1 MTALAALYTPEHA
14 MFRETCRRFFEKEV
28 TPFHMK
34 WEEEGIVPR
43 ALWRRAGEQGLLGMT
58 MPEAYGGAGG
68 DFLYSAIL
76 IEEQGRALASGPA
89 FSLHNDIVV
98 PYLLHY
104 GSEEQKK
111 KWIPKACSGELVTAI
126 AMTEPGT
133 GSDLQSVKTSAVMEG
148 NHWVINGSKTFIS
161 NGQLADLVV
170 VVAKT
175 DPKLGAKGTSL
186 IAVETDTPGFKRGRN
201 LEKIGMKA
209 QDTSELF
216 FDNVRVP
223 ADHLLGLGTGLGFVQ
238 LMQQLPQER
247 LVIAIQAVA
256 AIEAALEHTLAYVKE
271 RKAFGKPIIDFQ
283 NTRFRLAELKTK
295 AHIARVFVDDC
306 IARHL
311 KGELDVA
318 TAAMSKYWTTD
329 LQCEVVDECLQF
341 HGGYGYMWE
350 YPIARLYAD
359 SRVQKIYGGT
369 NEIMK
374 ELIGRT
380 L

>member
-1 MTALAALYTPEHA
+1 VDFDLTQDQREIQALTRDFARAEIEPNASAWDRDHHFPRELFGKLAEIGLMGACVPE
-14 MFRETCRRFFEKEV
+14 E
-28 TPFHMK
+28 
-34 WEEEGIVPR
+34 
-43 ALWRRAGEQGLLGMT
+43 
-58 MPEAYGGAGG
+58 YGGAGV
-68 DFLYSAIL
+68 DFLYNAIL
-76 IEEQGRALASGPA
+76 IEEQGRAIASGPA

-104 GSEEQKK
+104 GNEEQKK
-111 KWIPKACSGELVTAI
+111 RWIPKACSGELITAI

-133 GSDLQSVKTSAVMEG
+133 GSDLQSVRTSAVMDG

-161 NGQLADLVV
+161 NGQLADLVI

-186 IAVETDTPGFKRGRN
+186 IAVETTTEGFKRGRN

-223 ADHLLGLGTGLGFVQ
+223 ADNLLGGPGMGFVQ

-247 LVIAIQAVA
+247 LVIAIQAIA
-256 AIEAALEHTLAYVKE
+256 AIEAAMEHTVAYVKE
-271 RKAFGKPIIDFQ
+271 RKAFGKSIIDFQ
-283 NTRFRLAELKTK
+283 NTRFKLAELKTK
-295 AHIARVFVDDC
+295 AQVARVFVDDC

-318 TAAMSKYWTTD
+318 TAAMAKYFATD
-329 LQCEVVDECLQF
+329 LQCELIDECLQF
-341 HGGYGYMWE
+341 FGGYGYMWE

-359 SRVQKIYGGT
+359 ARVQKIYGGT

>member
-1 MTALAALYTPEHA
+1 VTALAAHYTPEHE
-14 MFRETCRRFFEKEV
+14 MFRDTCRRFFEKEV
-28 TPFHMK
+28 MPFHMK

-43 ALWRRAGEQGLLGMT
+43 ELWRKAGEQGLLCT
-58 MPEAYGGAGG
+58 AMPEEYGGAGA
-68 DFLYSAIL
+68 DFLYSAIM
-76 IEEQGRALASGPA
+76 IEEQGRAIASGPA

-98 PYLLHY
+98 PYLLRY
-104 GSEEQKK
+104 GTEEQKK
-111 KWIPKACSGELVTAI
+111 RWIPKACSGELLTAI

-133 GSDLQSVKTSAVMEG
+133 GSDLQGVKTSAVMDG

-161 NGQLADLVV
+161 NGQLADLVI

-186 IAVETDTPGFKRGRN
+186 IVVERGTEGFKRGRN

-223 ADHLLGLGTGLGFVQ
+223 ADNLLGDGTGMGFIQ

-247 LVIAIQAVA
+247 LVIAIQAIA
-256 AIEAALEHTLAYVKE
+256 AIEAAMAHTVAYVKE

-283 NTRFRLAELKTK
+283 NTRFKLAELKTK
-295 AHIARVFVDDC
+295 ALVCRTFVDDC
-306 IARHL
+306 TAKHL
-311 KGELDVA
+311 RGELDAA
-318 TAAMSKYWTTD
+318 TAAMAKYHATD
-329 LQCEVVDECLQF
+329 LQCALIDECLQF
-341 HGGYGYMWE
+341 FGGYGYMWE

-359 SRVQKIYGGT
+359 ARVQKIYGGT

>member
-1 MTALAALYTPEHA
+1 MTALAALYTPEHE
-14 MFRETCRRFFEKEV
+14 MFRATCRRFFEKEV
-28 TPFHMK
+28 MPFHGK
-34 WEEEGIVPR
+34 WEEEGVVPR
-43 ALWRRAGEQGLLGMT
+43 ELWRKAGEQGLLGT
-58 MPEAYGGAGG
+58 AMPEAYGGAGV
-68 DFLYSAIL
+68 DFLYSVIL
-76 IEEQGRALASGPA
+76 IEEQGRAIASGPS
-89 FSLHNDIVV
+89 FSLHSDIVV

-104 GSEEQKK
+104 GTEEQKK
-111 KWIPKACSGELVTAI
+111 KWIPKACSGELITAI

-133 GSDLQSVKTSAVMEG
+133 GSDLQSVKTNAVMDG

-161 NGQLADLVV
+161 NGQLADLVI

-186 IAVETDTPGFKRGRN
+186 IVVERDTPGFKRGRN

-209 QDTSELF
+209 QDTSELY

-223 ADHLLGLGTGLGFVQ
+223 AENLLGGPGMGFIQ

-247 LVIAIQAVA
+247 LVIAVQAIA
-256 AIEAALEHTLAYVKE
+256 AIEAALEHTVAYVKE
-271 RKAFGKPIIDFQ
+271 RKAFGKAIIDFQ
-283 NTRFRLAELKTK
+283 NTRFKLAEIKTK
-295 AHIARVFVDDC
+295 AQVARVFVDDC
-306 IARHL
+306 VARHL

-318 TAAMSKYWTTD
+318 TAAMVKYWTTD
-329 LQCEVVDECLQF
+329 LQCAVIDECLQF
-341 HGGYGYMWE
+341 FGGYGYMWE